1 MMKVIVQSRFFYRIA
16 ESVVPALTWIIITFP
31 IWFSPFHP
39 AIVAYFILTFILYF
53 LYKSIRTIY
62 YAFISYTLM
71 NRAGKIDWLS
81 RLMQIPL
88 HTNIHHFF
96 IITNYKESIDKMT
109 HTIDCIQK
117 QKYMKETVHIVL
129 AMEEREGY
137 AAHERARILY
147 KKFAQYFAGF
157 EAVYHRLEKGEI
169 VGKASN
175 ETYAA
180 RHIER
185 KIREQGINPQHVLL
199 TICDA
204 DSLLPNEYLA
214 YVTTAFLED
223 KERDY
228 HFYCA
233 PVLLYNN
240 FWKLPLPIR
249 MQATLSSILR
259 LSFLSQKDHL
269 IQISTYTVNLW
280 LLQEVDFWDVDIIPE
295 DWHIWLQAFF
305 KFGSRVQTIPIY
317 LPISADA
324 ALGANLFKTF
334 KNRYEQEKRWSWGA
348 SDIPY
353 AIIRSCE
360 TPHVPLALKI
370 RKIFQL
376 AETHVLWPTTFFV
389 VTIAASIPALI
400 NPTFKR
406 TVMGLLLP
414 KLSSFILTISS
425 SLLLIFLYFDH
436 KMRSRLNIKTKATAF
451 PLLFIQWYLLP
462 IISFFFSSLPA
473 LEAHTRMLLGK
484 KLEYKV
490 TEKI

>member
-1 MMKVIVQSRFFYRIA
+1 MYVFVKSRLFYRIA
-16 ESVVPALTWIIITFP
+16 ESLVPALTWIIITFP

-39 AIVAYFILTFILYF
+39 AIVSYFILAFILYF

-62 YAFISYTLM
+62 YVVISYILIH
-71 NRAGKIDWLS
+71 RAGKINWEL
-81 RLMQIPL
+81 RMTKNP
-88 HTNIHHFF
+88 HHKNIYHFF
-96 IITNYKESIDKMT
+96 IITNYRESIEKMIK
-109 HTIDCIQK
+109 TIECVSK
-117 QKYMKETVHIVL
+117 QKCPKERLFIVL
-129 AMEEREGY
+129 AMEEREGDE
-137 AAHERARILY
+137 AKERARILHE
-147 KKFAQYFAGF
+147 KFAHDFAGF
-157 EAVYHRLEKGEI
+157 EAVYHILKKGEV

-180 RHIER
+180 RYIADR
-185 KIREQGINPQHVLL
+185 IKIRNIDPKNVLL

-204 DSLLPNEYLA
+204 DSLLPTEYAA
-214 YVTTAFLED
+214 YVTTIFMKD
-223 KERDY
+223 VDRNY

-240 FWKLPLPIR
+240 FWKLPFPIR
-249 MQATLSSILR
+249 VQSTLSSILR
-259 LSFLSQKDHL
+259 LSFLSQKDDL
-269 IQISTYTVNLW
+269 IQISTYTTNLW
-280 LLQEVDFWDVDIIPE
+280 LLQEVDFWDVNIIPE

-305 KFGSRVQTIPIY
+305 KFGARVKTMPIY

-324 ALGANLFKTF
+324 VLGKNLLATF

-353 AIIRSCE
+353 AIIRSFE
-360 TPHVPLALKI
+360 TAQIPTFLKV

-376 AETHVLWPTTFFV
+376 VETHLLWPTTFFLL
-389 VTIAASIPALI
+389 TISASIPPLI
-400 NPTFKR
+400 NPMFKR

-414 KLSSFILTISS
+414 QLSSFILTIASS
-425 SLLLIFLYFDH
+425 FLLVFIYFDH
-436 KMRSRLNIKTKATAF
+436 KMRSRLNIKTKITF
-451 PLLFIQWYLLP
+451 LPLLFIQWYLLP